1 MSVTGGEAEAGVED
15 TDGTRGAGVGGNE
28 GAFFCLFCQEN
39 ENDLHD
45 LDHHFCIKERE
56 APL

>member
-28 GAFFCLFCQEN
+28 GGL
-39 ENDLHD
+39 
-45 LDHHFCIKERE
+45 ERQY
-56 APL
+56 

>member
-28 GAFFCLFCQEN
+28 GAFFAF
-39 ENDLHD
+39 
-45 LDHHFCIKERE
+45 FAKKMKMT
-56 APL
+56 